1 MKIVLRWPQCNEGY
15 SGPEPRPV
23 ILDTNV
29 VLDMLIFDDPLVP
42 PIHELLAEKKVRWI
56 ADQAQRIELERVL
69 EYSQIAP
76 RVAFYGKTVAGVL
89 AAFDAAVEYVPEA
102 QKIRFTCTDPDDQ
115 HFLDLASAHK
125 ALLVSKDKAV
135 LKLRKRVAQYYGAT
149 VGNMVEYSVVETSKT
164 VDAVDS
170 IAA

>member
-1 MKIVLRWPQCNEGY
+1 M
-15 SGPEPRPV
+15 SGC
-23 ILDTNV
+23 LSD
-29 VLDMLIFDDPLVP
+29 
-42 PIHELLAEKKVRWI
+42 
-56 ADQAQRIELERVL
+56 
-69 EYSQIAP
+69 
-76 RVAFYGKTVAGVL
+76 GVAGVL

-149 VGNMVEYSVVETSKT
+149 VGNMVEYSIVETSKT

>member
-1 MKIVLRWPQCNEGY
+1 MRIVLRWPQCNADYEGVA
-15 SGPEPRPV
+15 PRPL

-29 VLDMLIFDDPLVP
+29 VLDMLIFDDPHIP
-42 PIHELLAEKKVRWI
+42 PIRALVAAGKLRWI

-69 EYSQIAP
+69 QYSQIAP
-76 RVAFYGKTVAGVL
+76 RVAYYGKTVEGVL

-149 VGNMVEYSVVETSKT
+149 VGNIVEYVAEEAEAQTDV
-164 VDAVDS
+164 AVP
-170 IAA
+170 A

>member
-29 VLDMLIFDDPLVP
+29 VLDMLIFDDPHIP
-42 PIHELLAEKKVRWI
+42 PIRELVAQGAVRWI

-69 EYSQIAP
+69 HYSQIAP